1 MGEIGGK
8 VGFDIEV
15 REPVRSTGFMVR
27 EVWVK
32 FPFNGHRG
40 VVQPGDRMY
49 SCVAEVP
56 WRRDRKEGIVQS
68 HVSLVG
74 RGVESV
80 LKLRGVTQTP
90 GIV

>member
-8 VGFDIEV
+8 VGSDIEV

-32 FPFNGHRG
+32 FPVNGHRG

-49 SCVAEVP
+49 SCVVEVP
-56 WRRDRKEGIVQS
+56 
-68 HVSLVG
+68 
-74 RGVESV
+74 
-80 LKLRGVTQTP
+80 
-90 GIV
+90 